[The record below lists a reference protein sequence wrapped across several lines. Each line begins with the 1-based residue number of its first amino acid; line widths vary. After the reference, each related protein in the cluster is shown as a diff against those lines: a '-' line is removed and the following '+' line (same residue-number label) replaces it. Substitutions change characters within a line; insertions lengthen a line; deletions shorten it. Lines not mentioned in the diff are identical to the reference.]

1 MISEQRA
8 ALVDQLATA
17 IVDIEAEL
25 NDGNPAPM
33 AERIV
38 SWFEAAGG
46 WPRPSVPSPDRAA
59 LAERIGKEAVARY
72 SYIHPSAI
80 TMGADTGVDGETW
93 GDIVRDIGNLAL
105 AAVEAAG
112 WGPGPEPVT
121 AGEFRGVV
129 DLVRERVGWRI
140 QTPECEDSPASVVAY
155 AVDAVLTSDV
165 LRSRG
170 ITVEGEQ

>member
-1 MISEQRA
+1 MSSEQRA

-25 NDGNPAPM
+25 NDGNPAPL

-38 SWFEAAGG
+38 AWF
-46 WPRPSVPSPDRAA
+46 
-59 LAERIGKEAVARY
+59 
-72 SYIHPSAI
+72 
-80 TMGADTGVDGETW
+80 
-93 GDIVRDIGNLAL
+93 
-105 AAVEAAG
+105 EAAG
-112 WGPGPEPVT
+112 WGPRPEAVT

>member
-1 MISEQRA
+1 MSSEQRA

-38 SWFEAAGG
+38 SWLEAAGG

-105 AAVEAAG
+105 VAVEAAG
-112 WGPGPEPVT
+112 WGPRPEAVT
-121 AGEFRGVV
+121 ENEMAEIATGVGF
-129 DLVRERVGWRI
+129 DMLTRRSAREITARAFDAL
-140 QTPECEDSPASVVAY
+140 PERHRAI
-155 AVDAVLTSDV
+155 VLG
-165 LRSRG
+165 SRG